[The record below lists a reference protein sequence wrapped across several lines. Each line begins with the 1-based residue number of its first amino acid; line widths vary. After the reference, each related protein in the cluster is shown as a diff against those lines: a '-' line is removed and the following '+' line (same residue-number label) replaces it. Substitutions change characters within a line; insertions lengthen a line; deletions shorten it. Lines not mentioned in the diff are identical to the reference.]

1 MEERYVIPYKVDCSD
16 AYFDAYCGLMFL
28 GNKMPR
34 KNVVV
39 TYSKLRYRIRWLT
52 CVWFILMIAVWAEY
66 VWLSGTF
73 MLIFAIWVSLCF
85 LFRVL
90 SCASIRKNYKLL
102 RAKREKEPM
111 EGGILTFDTE
121 GYTDETANGGV
132 YKIPWSEYH
141 SCIMTP
147 RVIMLRSKKGL
158 QIHIPATAESN
169 RCVEAA
175 LWAFGKG
182 DTFRHCVQLEK

>member
-1 MEERYVIPYKVDCSD
+1 MTDKHVIPYRADRSE

-34 KNVVV
+34 KNVVL
-39 TYSKLRYRIRWLT
+39 TCSKLRYRMRWIT
-52 CVWFILMIAVWAEY
+52 CMWLVLMIAVWAEY
-66 VWLSGTF
+66 IWLTGTF
-73 MLIFAIWVSLCF
+73 MLIFAIWVSLTF

-90 SCASIRKNYKLL
+90 AVVSIRKNYKLL
-102 RAKREKEPM
+102 RAGREKEPM
-111 EGGILTFDTE
+111 EGGILTFDAE
-121 GYTDETANGGV
+121 GYSDETADGSV
-132 YKIPWSEYH
+132 YHIPWSEYH
-141 SCIMTP
+141 SCIMTS

-182 DTFRHCVQLEK
+182 DTFRRCVQLEK

>member
-1 MEERYVIPYKVDCSD
+1 MEEKYVIPYRADDSD
-16 AYFDAYCGLMFL
+16 AYFDACCGLMFL
-28 GNKMPR
+28 RNQMPR
-34 KNVVV
+34 KNVVL
-39 TYSKLRYRIRWLT
+39 TYSKLRSRIRNVTWMWLAT
-52 CVWFILMIAVWAEY
+52 TAAVWAVY
-66 VWLSGTF
+66 IWMPRTIL
-73 MLIFAIWVSLCF
+73 LIYAIFVSLIF
-85 LFRVL
+85 LFRGL
-90 SCASIRKNYKLL
+90 SCWSIRKVYDQLCV
-102 RAKREKEPM
+102 KRQKNPM
-111 EGGILTFDTE
+111 DGGCLTFDAE
-121 GYTDETANGGV
+121 GYSDETADGSV
-132 YKIPWSEYH
+132 FHIPWVEYH